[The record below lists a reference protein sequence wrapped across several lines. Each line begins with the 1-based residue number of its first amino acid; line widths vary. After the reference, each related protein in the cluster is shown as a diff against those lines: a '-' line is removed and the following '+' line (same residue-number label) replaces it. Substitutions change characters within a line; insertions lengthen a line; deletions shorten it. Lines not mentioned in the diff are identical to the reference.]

1 MGNCSCLAEK
11 EKHDVTIE
19 AGSRRTVPKS
29 AEMETKAESTTPQKE
44 TKVDFDAL
52 DVLLLQVACRGY
64 LVRKR
69 KPHVE
74 VIIRQPQVLGMEA
87 AVLPED
93 EEPELDEL
101 LATEE
106 PHQVEDFSNAF
117 KGDPFDLL
125 SPPVRKVL
133 SELPPFVYP
142 KNVKGTKAHGPIKLS
157 NGSCYI
163 GEWHK
168 GARFGK
174 GVLFNIDGSYH
185 EGYWKN
191 GILHYKGRVIY
202 SSGDYYDGDLVN
214 GVREGAGKLVS
225 LETKSSYEGSWKE
238 DKQHGEGTEHFLEN
252 NSTYTGHFALGVKE
266 GYGEFQWSDGSKYTG
281 EFKNNKLDGV
291 GHYIWSD
298 KREYDGDWKENQMHG
313 KGKFTW
319 PDGRVYEGDYNMDK
333 KEGYGVYHWE
343 QGKIYEGSWLDGKM
357 HGEGWLTV
365 PGKPRKRYAFAN
377 GKKGN
382 AIEEPASTDNQ

>member
-1 MGNCSCLAEK
+1 MGNCSCLTEN

-19 AGSRRTVPKS
+19 GSSRRAVAKS
-29 AEMETKAESTTPQKE
+29 AETEAKAETTATIKE
-44 TKVDFDAL
+44 IKEDFAPM
-52 DVLLLQVACRGY
+52 DVVPLQNACRGY
-64 LVRKR
+64 LTRKK
-69 KPHVE
+69 KPRVE
-74 VIIRQPQVLGMEA
+74 VVLRIPQTTNVQA
-87 AVLPED
+87 AVLPVDED
-93 EEPELDEL
+93 PELDEL

-106 PHQVEDFSNAF
+106 PMQVEDSSNDF

-125 SPPVRKVL
+125 TPPVRKIL

-142 KNVKGTKAHGPIKLS
+142 KNVKGTKQHGPIKLS

-174 GVLFNIDGSYH
+174 GILFNIDGSYH

-202 SSGDYYDGDLVN
+202 SSGDYYEGDLVN
-214 GVREGAGKLVS
+214 GVREGEGKLVS
-225 LETKSSYEGSWKE
+225 VETKSSYEGGWKE
-238 DKQHGEGTEHFLEN
+238 DKQHGSGVERFLEN
-252 NSTYTGHFALGVKE
+252 DSTYTGQFALGVKE
-266 GYGEFQWSDGSKYTG
+266 GSGEFQWTDGSKYSG
-281 EFKNNKLDGV
+281 QFKNNKLDGT
-291 GHYIWSD
+291 GHYVWAD
-298 KREYDGDWKENQMHG
+298 KREYVGDWKENQMHG

-319 PDGRVYEGDYNMDK
+319 PDGRLYEGDYNMDK
-333 KEGYGVYHWE
+333 KEGYGVYYWE

-365 PGKPRKRYAFAN
+365 PGKPRKRYAFVN

-382 AIEEPASTDNQ
+382 AIEESN

>member
-1 MGNCSCLAEK
+1 MGNCSCLTEK

-19 AGSRRTVPKS
+19 GNSHRTVAKF
-29 AEMETKAESTTPQKE
+29 AESEAKVETTATQKE
-44 TKVDFDAL
+44 MKVDFGAMDA
-52 DVLLLQVACRGY
+52 VPLQNACRGY
-64 LVRKR
+64 LTRKR
-69 KPHVE
+69 KPRVE
-74 VIIRQPQVLGMEA
+74 TVLRIPQVTNVQA
-87 AVLPED
+87 AVLPVDED
-93 EEPELDEL
+93 PELDEL

-106 PHQVEDFSNAF
+106 PMQVEDASNDF

-125 SPPVRKVL
+125 TPPVRKIL

-142 KNVKGTKAHGPIKLS
+142 KNVKGTKLHGPIKLS
-157 NGSCYI
+157 NGSCYV

-191 GILHYKGRVIY
+191 GILHFKGRVIY
-202 SSGDYYDGDLVN
+202 SSGDFYEGDLIE
-214 GVREGAGKLVS
+214 GVREGTGKLVS
-225 LETKSSYEGSWKE
+225 VETKSSYEGGWKE
-238 DKQHGEGTEHFLEN
+238 DKQHGTGVERFLEN
-252 NSTYTGHFALGVKE
+252 DSTYTGQFALGVKE
-266 GYGEFQWSDGSKYTG
+266 GSGEFQWTDGSKYSG
-281 EFKNNKLDGV
+281 DFKNNKLDGK
-291 GHYIWSD
+291 GHYVWAD
-298 KREYDGDWKENQMHG
+298 KREFTGDWKENQMHG

-319 PDGRVYEGDYNMDK
+319 PDGRLYEGDYNMDK
-333 KEGYGVYHWE
+333 KEGYGVYYWE

-382 AIEEPASTDNQ
+382 AIEEPN